1 MDAKT
6 VAQKTGDALEKR
18 GFCFWKCTT
27 LDGEVIAVI
36 KNGQNTFFKDRARE
50 RATQLIKDG
59 KLKEMPV
66 IYTVEEL
73 QILADSLTP
82 KLIHESKKWDSEG
95 TIVPVEN

>member
-1 MDAKT
+1 MDSET
-6 VAQKTGDALEKR
+6 VAQKTGDALDKR
-18 GFCFWKCTT
+18 GFCFWKCAT
-27 LDGEVIAVI
+27 LDGEIIAVI
-36 KNGQNTFFKDRARE
+36 KNGQNTFFKDRAKE

-59 KLKEMPV
+59 KLSKMPV

-95 TIVPVEN
+95 TIVPTEN

>member
-1 MDAKT
+1 MDAET
-6 VAQKTGDALEKR
+6 VAQKTGDALDKR
-18 GFCFWKCTT
+18 GFCFWKCET
-27 LDGEVIAVI
+27 LNGEIIAVI
-36 KNGQNTFFKDRARE
+36 KNGQNTFFKDRAKE
-50 RATQLIKDG
+50 RANQLIKDG

-95 TIVPVEN
+95 TIASVN